1 MDDGGSGDGP
11 LRRVAAF
18 DFDGTVSRRDTLVP
32 FLVRVSGR
40 RRFAAASTRL
50 GLSGARGAAGAGGRA
65 RVDLRDRDLVKE
77 RLLAALFAGRWER
90 DLRRAGELYARDL
103 LSDQLRPEVLGR
115 IDQHRAAGH
124 EVLFVSASLV
134 YYLEPLADLLDV
146 DAVLAVEPEV
156 VDGRLTGALARPNVR
171 AEQKALRLRE
181 WLDQPEEGPLRGV
194 ELWAYGNSS
203 GDHALLGLADHAA
216 WLGRPSKVPPGAE
229 PFTRGEPFAR
239 SEPFSH

>member
-1 MDDGGSGDGP
+1 MRDTTGTDAG
-11 LRRVAAF
+11 RRRIAAF

-40 RRFAAASTRL
+40 RRFASTSARL
-50 GLSGARGAAGAGGRA
+50 GLSGVAGRGSA
-65 RVDLRDRDLVKE
+65 DLPRLDVRDRDQVKE
-77 RLLAALFAGRWER
+77 RLLAELFRGRWER

-134 YYLEPLADLLDV
+134 YYLEPLAALLGV
-146 DAVLAVEPEV
+146 QGVLAVEPEV
-156 VDGRLTGALARPNVR
+156 VDGRLTGALSRPNVR

-181 WLDQPEEGPLRGV
+181 WLGAPDTGPLEGV

-203 GDHALLGLADHAA
+203 GDHALLELSHHAS
-216 WLGRPSKVPPGAE
+216 WLGRPSKVPPGATM
-229 PFTRGEPFAR
+229 FTRGEPFDA
-239 SEPFSH
+239 